1 MKAAVIIL
9 ILAALALYGN
19 CRSQVT
25 FSALH
30 ALETLQIVT
39 SGSRVD
45 KRQITVGSCT
55 ADEIRQIFANYPQDC
70 ASRLGMLDLSAV
82 LNQDVPTLIAGYRII
97 CEPRCGNP
105 IITFYNRC
113 GLSRFSGVLRSFC
126 SRNDAG
132 GFCYE
137 DFGTLIPNSNS
148 VARSCIPRVSTC
160 TTSCQSSL
168 TAFRN
173 SNGCC
178 LNILNNTVFSSGANS
193 FILPTLDNDLWSDC
207 GVDTPGFCDIQTS
220 SLSAAEGPFFAKVFY
235 LLTLAVTALLLF

>member
-1 MKAAVIIL
+1 MATAGRKWLFQLCTHLKRCKSWLRVP
-9 ILAALALYGN
+9 ALTSA
-19 CRSQVT
+19 RSLLDRAPRTKFDKFSQTIRKTVPPGWVT
-25 FSALH
+25 
-30 ALETLQIVT
+30 
-39 SGSRVD
+39 
-45 KRQITVGSCT
+45 
-55 ADEIRQIFANYPQDC
+55 
-70 ASRLGMLDLSAV
+70 MLDVSAV

-235 LLTLAVTALLLF
+235 LLTLAVTAVLLF

>member
-9 ILAALALYGN
+9 ILAAQALYGN

-25 FSALH
+25 FSALQT
-30 ALETLQIVT
+30 LETLQIVT
-39 SGSRVD
+39 SGSVD

-55 ADEIRQIFANYPQDC
+55 TDEIRPIFANYPQDC
-70 ASRLGMLDLSAV
+70 ASRLGMLDVSAV

-132 GFCYE
+132 GLCYE
-137 DFGTLIPNSNS
+137 DFGTLIPNYNS
-148 VARSCIPRVSTC
+148 VARSCIPHVSTC

-178 LNILNNTVFSSGANS
+178 LNIFNNTVFSSGSNS
-193 FILPTLDNDLWSDC
+193 FNLPALENDLWSDC

-235 LLTLAVTALLLF
+235 LLTLAVTAVLLF